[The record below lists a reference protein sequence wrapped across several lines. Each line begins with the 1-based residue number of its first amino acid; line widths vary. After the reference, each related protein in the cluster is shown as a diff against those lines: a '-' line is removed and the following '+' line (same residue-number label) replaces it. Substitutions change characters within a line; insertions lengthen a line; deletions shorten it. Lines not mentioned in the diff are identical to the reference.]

1 MSTAFTQEGLFS
13 NSESLRVG
21 VHWLKLAPSYFG
33 LLRWLGGKESSCHT
47 GGTGDMSSIPGGDR
61 LEEEMATHSSILVWK
76 IPWIEE
82 TGGLQFMELQIRA
95 RLSY

>member
-1 MSTAFTQEGLFS
+1 MSTTFTQEGLLS
-13 NSESLRVG
+13 DSESLRVG
-21 VHWLKLAPSYFG
+21 VHWQKLAPTYFG

-47 GGTGDMSSIPGGDR
+47 GGTGGMSSMPGGDR

-82 TGGLQFMELQIRA
+82 TGGLQFMELPIQA
-95 RLSY
+95 